1 MILSGRHVTKKFGD
15 LVALDS
21 VDFGVEKGE
30 ILSIIGPNGSGKT
43 TLFNCITGIYRPD
56 EGEILFKKENITGR
70 SPYRIC
76 LSGLSRTFQITHLFP
91 DLTCLDNLLLSIQE
105 HRGNLFSRLFHLD
118 ESEERRKAE
127 EILEF
132 LGIDGL
138 KRDPAGSLSYG
149 QQKLLEL
156 GTVLIPDPEVVL
168 LDEPAGGVNPTLI
181 KRIMDRIVQLNKKG
195 ITFVIVEHNMD
206 VVMNYST
213 RVMVLDHG
221 KKIAEGLPQE
231 IKENEEVIRAYF
243 GG

>member
-21 VDFGVEKGE
+21 VDFGVKEGE

-56 EGEILFKKENITGR
+56 DGEIIFREENITGR
-70 SPYRIC
+70 SPCSIC
-76 LSGLSRTFQITHLFP
+76 LTGLSRTFQITHLFP
-91 DLTCLDNLLLSIQE
+91 GLTCLDNLLLSIQE

-118 ESEERRKAE
+118 ESEERKKAE
-127 EILEF
+127 EILTF

-138 KRDPAGSLSYG
+138 KLDPAGSLSYG

-156 GTVLIPDPEVVL
+156 GTVLMPDPEVVL

-181 KRIMDRIVQLNKKG
+181 KKIMDRIVQLNKKG

-206 VVMNYST
+206 VVMNYSK
-213 RVMVLDHG
+213 RVIVLDHG
-221 KKIAEGLPQE
+221 KKIAEGLPKE